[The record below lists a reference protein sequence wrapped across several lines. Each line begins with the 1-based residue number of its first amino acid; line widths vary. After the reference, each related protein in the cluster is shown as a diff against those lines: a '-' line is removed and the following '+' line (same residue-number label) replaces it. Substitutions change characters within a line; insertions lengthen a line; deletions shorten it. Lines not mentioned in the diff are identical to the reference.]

1 MDSDDLIC
9 ATCTPDMSSTNI
21 SGKQVRYQTNWS
33 VSFLVLDCLASWWIG
48 SVGPGHFGQMGGG
61 GVTIRVQQ
69 TLLIVLNVG
78 LPISIVVDTI
88 KSGLYKGINCV
99 LL

>member
-48 SVGPGHFGQMGGG
+48 SVGPGHFGKMGGG
-61 GVTIRVQQ
+61 
-69 TLLIVLNVG
+69 
-78 LPISIVVDTI
+78 LPSECS
-88 KSGLYKGINCV
+88 KHF
-99 LL
+99 